1 MSIKVNMHLPVT
13 ETPVE
18 LNAEN
23 FPRLFYNGK
32 QVRDIS
38 IVYGDNC
45 IDIQHVILSNDLL
58 ARSVNTWIDAEKIRL
73 NKELAEITRKLEILN
88 SVKES

>member
-1 MSIKVNMHLPVT
+1 MSIKVNMHLPAT
-13 ETPVE
+13 EKPVE

-23 FPRLFYNGK
+23 FPRLFYGGK

-45 IDIQHVILSNDLL
+45 IDVQHVILSNDLL
-58 ARSVNTWIDAEKIRL
+58 ARSVNTWIDAEKIKL
-73 NKELAEITRKLEILN
+73 NKQLAEITRKLEILN

>member
-13 ETPVE
+13 ENPVE

-45 IDIQHVILSNDLL
+45 IDVQHVILSNDLL